1 MSNSNR
7 DDSGFLRDLFSA
19 ARKTSPVSAE
29 TEIRNHRETTEPAHT
44 TEKARIS
51 PPPTSRAS
59 QKTARPGLSPLATDV
74 LKAARG
80 ELGRS
85 AHQQAS
91 GLDAIA
97 TERAIGAAIDKVS
110 EGRKEQLSDVERA
123 DLIVHLRTDLVGWGV
138 LQPLID
144 DPRVTDIHVY
154 DDATV
159 VLQRG
164 KVSES
169 TGLHWPSREA
179 YLAFVDRLLLKLG
192 KSLSTQQHTVDGAFE
207 DGIRI
212 CAVHES
218 VCVGCG
224 PLLSIRV
231 PRLADT
237 TLDMLLGF
245 ELAPRVIIEYL
256 ASLTR
261 WGHATMLIAG
271 ETGTGKTTLLKGLG
285 TQFDPTESIVTV
297 EDTPELNFNHSFLRA
312 LVSRPPNVE
321 GVGEV
326 TLQEHIKTTLRMTP
340 NRVIL
345 GEMRTPFAA
354 EAFLE
359 SAQTGH
365 TGMSTIHARNAK
377 ETLVRLES
385 LLGRAQKSVAIDIIR
400 QQIALAV
407 DVVVWMFRDKRTGKP
422 RIGEVIEVGHY
433 VEGSIQI
440 KPIFRFDHSSE
451 SPSWLVESWNSFF
464 EEVLSKDG
472 VHLGRLDKALCLETS
487 STQAPSSQTGSR
499 RSVA

>member
-1 MSNSNR
+1 M
-7 DDSGFLRDLFSA
+7 
-19 ARKTSPVSAE
+19 
-29 TEIRNHRETTEPAHT
+29 
-44 TEKARIS
+44 
-51 PPPTSRAS
+51 
-59 QKTARPGLSPLATDV
+59 
-74 LKAARG
+74 
-80 ELGRS
+80 
-85 AHQQAS
+85 
-91 GLDAIA
+91 
-97 TERAIGAAIDKVS
+97 
-110 EGRKEQLSDVERA
+110 
-123 DLIVHLRTDLVGWGV
+123 LI
-138 LQPLID
+138 
-144 DPRVTDIHVY
+144 
-154 DDATV
+154 
-159 VLQRG
+159 
-164 KVSES
+164 
-169 TGLHWPSREA
+169 
-179 YLAFVDRLLLKLG
+179 
-192 KSLSTQQHTVDGAFE
+192 
-207 DGIRI
+207 
-212 CAVHES
+212 
-218 VCVGCG
+218 
-224 PLLSIRV
+224 
-231 PRLADT
+231 
-237 TLDMLLGF
+237 GF
-245 ELAPRVIIEYL
+245 ELAPKLMIEYL

-321 GVGEV
+321 GIGEV

-385 LLGRAQKSVAIDIIR
+385 LLGRAQKSVAIEIIR

-407 DVVVWMFRDKRTGKP
+407 DVVVWMFRDKQTGKP

-451 SPSWLVESWNSFF
+451 SPSWLVESWNSYF

-472 VHLGRLDKALCLETS
+472 IHLGRLDKALCFDASSSRSTS
-487 STQAPSSQTGSR
+487 SQNGPR
-499 RSVA
+499 RGIA

>member
-97 TERAIGAAIDKVS
+97 TERAIGAAIDIVS

-169 TGLHWPSREA
+169 TGLH
-179 YLAFVDRLLLKLG
+179 
-192 KSLSTQQHTVDGAFE
+192 
-207 DGIRI
+207 
-212 CAVHES
+212 
-218 VCVGCG
+218 
-224 PLLSIRV
+224 
-231 PRLADT
+231 
-237 TLDMLLGF
+237 
-245 ELAPRVIIEYL
+245 
-256 ASLTR
+256 
-261 WGHATMLIAG
+261 
-271 ETGTGKTTLLKGLG
+271 
-285 TQFDPTESIVTV
+285 
-297 EDTPELNFNHSFLRA
+297 
-312 LVSRPPNVE
+312 
-321 GVGEV
+321 
-326 TLQEHIKTTLRMTP
+326 
-340 NRVIL
+340 
-345 GEMRTPFAA
+345 
-354 EAFLE
+354 
-359 SAQTGH
+359 
-365 TGMSTIHARNAK
+365 
-377 ETLVRLES
+377 
-385 LLGRAQKSVAIDIIR
+385 
-400 QQIALAV
+400 
-407 DVVVWMFRDKRTGKP
+407 
-422 RIGEVIEVGHY
+422 
-433 VEGSIQI
+433 
-440 KPIFRFDHSSE
+440 
-451 SPSWLVESWNSFF
+451 
-464 EEVLSKDG
+464 
-472 VHLGRLDKALCLETS
+472 
-487 STQAPSSQTGSR
+487 
-499 RSVA
+499 

>member
-1 MSNSNR
+1 MSESSS
-7 DDSGFLRDLFSA
+7 DDSGFLRDLFYGPR
-19 ARKTSPVSAE
+19 RKSRVSRAERLEDHSETSTLATSIDTQPVSPS
-29 TEIRNHRETTEPAHT
+29 PASHAVQ
-44 TEKARIS
+44 KS
-51 PPPTSRAS
+51 P
-59 QKTARPGLSPLATDV
+59 KPGLSPIAADL

-85 AHQQAS
+85 ANQQAS
-91 GLDAIA
+91 ALDEVA

-110 EGRKEQLSDVERA
+110 EGRQEQLSEVERA
-123 DLIVHLRTDLVGWGV
+123 DLIIHLRTDLTGWGV

-154 DDATV
+154 DHVTV

-192 KSLSTQQHTVDGAFE
+192 KSLSTQQHTVDGAF
-207 DGIRI
+207 DGGIRI

-224 PLLSIRV
+224 PLLSIRI

-237 TLDMLLGF
+237 TLDMLIGF
-245 ELAPRVIIEYL
+245 ELAPKVVIEYL

-321 GVGEV
+321 GIGEV

-407 DVVVWMFRDKRTGKP
+407 DVVVWMFRDKRTGTP
-422 RIGEVIEVGHY
+422 RIGEIIEVGHY

-440 KPIFRFDHSSE
+440 KPIFRFDHSNE
-451 SPSWLVESWNSFF
+451 SPSWLVESWNSYF
-464 EEVLSKDG
+464 EEVLAKDG
-472 VHLGRLDKALCLETS
+472 IHLGRLDKALYLETS
-487 STQAPSSQTGSR
+487 SPRSPFSQPESK
-499 RSVA
+499 RSVG

>member
-1 MSNSNR
+1 MSDSTS
-7 DDSGFLRDLFSA
+7 DDSGFIRDLFSGSSKKFEVPGNENSIQSGGA
-19 ARKTSPVSAE
+19 MTPSVSCV
-29 TEIRNHRETTEPAHT
+29 TNG
-44 TEKARIS
+44 KGS
-51 PPPTSRAS
+51 KKSV
-59 QKTARPGLSPLATDV
+59 RPGLSPLAAEV

-85 AHQQAS
+85 ANQQVLA
-91 GLDAIA
+91 LDAVA

-110 EGRKEQLSDVERA
+110 EGRKEQLTDVERA
-123 DLIVHLRTDLVGWGV
+123 DLIVHLRVDLTGWGV
-138 LQPLID
+138 LQTLID
-144 DPRVTDIHVY
+144 DPGVTDIHVY
-154 DDATV
+154 DHATV

-231 PRLADT
+231 PRLANT
-237 TLDMLLGF
+237 SLDMLIDF
-245 ELAPRVIIEYL
+245 ELAPRVVIEYL

-297 EDTPELNFNHSFLRA
+297 EDTPELNFNHDFLRA

-321 GVGEV
+321 GIGEV

-385 LLGRAQKSVAIDIIR
+385 LLGRAQKSVAIEIIR

-407 DVVVWMFRDKRTGKP
+407 DVVVWMFRDKHTGKP

-433 VEGSIQI
+433 VEGAIQI
-440 KPIFRFDHSSE
+440 KPIFRFDHSTT
-451 SPSWLVESWNSFF
+451 SPTWNVESWTSYF
-464 EEVLSKDG
+464 EQVLSKDG
-472 VHLGRLDKALCLETS
+472 IHLGRLEKTLPVEKAPER
-487 STQAPSSQTGSR
+487 QATPRSEQR